1 MTYNENG
8 TKNYDGPY
16 SCKCFCVCRKTIT
29 ITITITMFSSTYFR
43 FIDYQFCHFT
53 NAAQD
58 LQYFLHTSPSIN
70 LLDKHS
76 VLVEEYHN
84 TLLSTFTLLGHAD
97 LCPSL
102 QQLHRQL
109 DKLGRYVV
117 VTACTALPLI
127 LADPNNVPDIEKVM
141 KNEQSL
147 RCSERYK
154 DTLKTF
160 LHSFEQKS
168 WLDFETD

>member
-1 MTYNENG
+1 MY
-8 TKNYDGPY
+8 
-16 SCKCFCVCRKTIT
+16 IT
-29 ITITITMFSSTYFR
+29 IHPSTYFR
-43 FIDYQFCHFT
+43 FLDYQFCHFT

-70 LLDKHS
+70 VLDKHS

-84 TLLSTFTLLGHAD
+84 TLHSTFTLLGHAD

-109 DKLGRYVV
+109 DKLGRFAVF
-117 VTACTALPLI
+117 TACTMLPVI
-127 LADPNNVPDIEKVM
+127 MADPHETPDIEKLLKKDDLSVHF
-141 KNEQSL
+141 
-147 RCSERYK
+147 SERYK
-154 DTLKTF
+154 QAFETL
-160 LHSFEQKS
+160 LPLFEQKG

>member
-1 MTYNENG
+1 M
-8 TKNYDGPY
+8 
-16 SCKCFCVCRKTIT
+16 F

-43 FIDYQFCHFT
+43 FLDYQFCHFT
-53 NAAQD
+53 KAVQD

-84 TLLSTFTLLGHAD
+84 TLQSTFTLLGHAD

-109 DKLGRYVV
+109 EKFGHLAV
-117 VTACTALPLI
+117 VTACTALPFVLN
-127 LADPNNVPDIEKVM
+127 DPHNLPDLEKVV
-141 KNEQSL
+141 KKEQSVHF
-147 RCSERYK
+147 SERYK
-154 DTLKTF
+154 DAIKIL
-160 LHSFEQKS
+160 LPLFEQKG